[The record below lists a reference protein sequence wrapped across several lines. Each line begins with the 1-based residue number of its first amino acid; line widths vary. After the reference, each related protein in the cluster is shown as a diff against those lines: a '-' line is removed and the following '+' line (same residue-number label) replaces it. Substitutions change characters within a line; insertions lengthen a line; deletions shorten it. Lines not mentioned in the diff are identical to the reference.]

1 MDHLRKDIGGLQAE
15 LEEGEMLIT
24 KQKKELT
31 GLRSQNSGL
40 EAENMRLNKAK
51 KRLQIEVDNLNAIFD
66 RERQEIIELEVRVKK
81 LHKVG
86 GALIFYNV

>member
-86 GALIFYNV
+86 G